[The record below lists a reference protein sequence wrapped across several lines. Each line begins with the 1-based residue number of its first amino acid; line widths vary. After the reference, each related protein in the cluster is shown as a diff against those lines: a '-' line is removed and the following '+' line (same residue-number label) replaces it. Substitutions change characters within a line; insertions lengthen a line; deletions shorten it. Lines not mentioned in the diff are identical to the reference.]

1 VDLVTNAVLG
11 GIRMLRSARLIS
23 QSKDEL
29 LDMFEKA
36 DMSDYI
42 EGAIDALKAV
52 DIHTEIFKGDIMT
65 GWEIIASLPLEQQKT
80 LKGIQEGLEGYGFT
94 FNEVFDMCALYRWN
108 GEAWEV
114 VE

>member
-1 VDLVTNAVLG
+1 
-11 GIRMLRSARLIS
+11 MLRSARLIS

-52 DIHTEIFKGDIMT
+52 DIHAETLKGDIMT

-80 LKGIQEGLEGYGFT
+80 FKGIQEGLEGYGFT
-94 FNEVFDMCALYRWN
+94 FTEHPDVNEVFDMCALYRWN